1 MSVKYAVTPTAANL
15 LLFFFFFLLDF
26 QKAAW
31 VRLDLPCSSAT
42 LGMGI
47 CQDCLSR
54 VGSAQS
60 LDTPLAGCEI
70 LFFLS
75 PFCA

>member
-1 MSVKYAVTPTAANL
+1 MSVKYAVTSTAANL
-15 LLFFFFFLLDF
+15 LLFFFWLDF
-26 QKAAW
+26 QKAAC
-31 VRLDLPCSSAT
+31 VRLDLPSSSAT

-47 CQDCLSR
+47 CQNCLPR